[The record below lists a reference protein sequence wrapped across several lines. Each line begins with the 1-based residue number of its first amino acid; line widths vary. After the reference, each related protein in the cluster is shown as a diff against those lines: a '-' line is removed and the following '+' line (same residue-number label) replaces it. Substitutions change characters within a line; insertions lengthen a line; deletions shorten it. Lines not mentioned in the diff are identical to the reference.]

1 MSVKLVILLGGLGL
15 CLTST
20 VPHQDQVAAPTSNWA
35 SVYSSDNT
43 DYREPVRDQVYPL
56 VKDVSRSDW
65 FNSYPYHK
73 FEEKRE
79 EKAEE
84 PTGIL
89 ESVAK
94 AVGSVRQKITDFGD
108 DVVNSALGLVGAEK
122 TDDGYEERDGKPDPL
137 IDFSLDL
144 SFGLPNIG
152 YVYNGFHLR
161 GPQTQIKYPRER
173 DVELSVDGN
182 TVRPAFVQPD
192 SVSPVSRNTRRSE
205 FCNNFIFVTASQLYH
220 DNSNFLLFVSSS
232 STERHPTIG
241 YKISH

>member
-1 MSVKLVILLGGLGL
+1 MSVILVILLAG
-15 CLTST
+15 TSLSSNLDNL
-20 VPHQDQVAAPTSNWA
+20 DQVAAPSSHWA
-35 SVYSSDNT
+35 SVYSSDTT

-73 FEEKRE
+73 FEERKE

-84 PTGIL
+84 QTGIL
-89 ESVAK
+89 ENVAK

-108 DVVNSALGLVGAEK
+108 DVVNNALSLVGAGQ

-161 GPQTQIKYPRER
+161 GPQSLASSPHERE
-173 DVELSVDGN
+173 ELSVDGN

-192 SVSPVSRNTRRSE
+192 SVSPVSRNTY
-205 FCNNFIFVTASQLYH
+205 L
-220 DNSNFLLFVSSS
+220 
-232 STERHPTIG
+232 
-241 YKISH
+241 

>member
-1 MSVKLVILLGGLGL
+1 MGVTSVILLAAVSAAQLQ
-15 CLTST
+15 
-20 VPHQDQVAAPTSNWA
+20 VDQVAAPTSNWA
-35 SVYSSDNT
+35 SVYTSDNT

-73 FEEKRE
+73 FEERKE
-79 EKAEE
+79 EKTGE
-84 PTGIL
+84 PGIL
-89 ESVAK
+89 ENVAK

-108 DVVNSALGLVGAEK
+108 DVFNSALGLVGAEK

-137 IDFSLDL
+137 VDFSLDL

-161 GPQTQIKYPRER
+161 GPPSLSSPKFPRER
-173 DVELSVDGN
+173 EELSVDGN

-192 SVSPVSRNTRRSE
+192 PVSPVSRN
-205 FCNNFIFVTASQLYH
+205 I
-220 DNSNFLLFVSSS
+220 LL
-232 STERHPTIG
+232 
-241 YKISH
+241 

>member
-1 MSVKLVILLGGLGL
+1 MSVMSVSVLVIFLAAASAGQLE
-15 CLTST
+15 
-20 VPHQDQVAAPTSNWA
+20 VDQVAAPTSNWA
-35 SVYSSDNT
+35 SVYTSDNT

-73 FEEKRE
+73 FEERKE
-79 EKAEE
+79 DEASE
-84 PTGIL
+84 PGIL
-89 ESVAK
+89 ENVAK

-108 DVVNSALGLVGAEK
+108 DVFNSALGLVGAEK

-161 GPQTQIKYPRER
+161 GPQSSPKYPRER
-173 DVELSVDGN
+173 GELSVDGN

-192 SVSPVSRNTRRSE
+192 PVSPVSINMS
-205 FCNNFIFVTASQLYH
+205 
-220 DNSNFLLFVSSS
+220 
-232 STERHPTIG
+232 
-241 YKISH
+241 

>member
-1 MSVKLVILLGGLGL
+1 MGVTSVILLAAVSAAQLQ
-15 CLTST
+15 
-20 VPHQDQVAAPTSNWA
+20 VDQVAAPTSNWA
-35 SVYSSDNT
+35 SVYTSDNT

-73 FEEKRE
+73 FEERKE
-79 EKAEE
+79 EKTGE
-84 PTGIL
+84 PGIL
-89 ESVAK
+89 ENVAK

-108 DVVNSALGLVGAEK
+108 DVFNSALGLVGAEK

-137 IDFSLDL
+137 VDFSLDL

-161 GPQTQIKYPRER
+161 GPPSLSSPKFPRER
-173 DVELSVDGN
+173 EELSVDGN

-192 SVSPVSRNTRRSE
+192 SVSPVSR
-205 FCNNFIFVTASQLYH
+205 
-220 DNSNFLLFVSSS
+220 SNL
-232 STERHPTIG
+232 
-241 YKISH
+241 

>member
-1 MSVKLVILLGGLGL
+1 MKVMLVTLLAGS
-15 CLTST
+15 CLAA
-20 VPHQDQVAAPTSNWA
+20 HLDQDQVAAPSSHWA
-35 SVYSSDNT
+35 SVYTSDTT
-43 DYREPVRDQVYPL
+43 DYREPVQDQVYPL

-73 FEEKRE
+73 FEERKE
-79 EKAEE
+79 EKVEE
-84 PTGIL
+84 QTGIL
-89 ESVAK
+89 ENVAK
-94 AVGSVRQKITDFGD
+94 AVGSVRQKLSDFGD
-108 DVVNSALGLVGAEK
+108 DVVNSALGLVGAGQ

-161 GPQTQIKYPRER
+161 GPQGLASSPHER

-192 SVSPVSRNTRRSE
+192 SVSPVSRNLFDSPLPLSSYWQ
-205 FCNNFIFVTASQLYH
+205 VS
-220 DNSNFLLFVSSS
+220 LFVSF
-232 STERHPTIG
+232 TELNQAVLSIFLD
-241 YKISH
+241 

>member
-1 MSVKLVILLGGLGL
+1 MSVILVIFLAAASAGQAE
-15 CLTST
+15 
-20 VPHQDQVAAPTSNWA
+20 VDQVAAPTSHWA
-35 SVYSSDNT
+35 SVYTSDNT

-73 FEEKRE
+73 FEERKE
-79 EKAEE
+79 DQTGE
-84 PTGIL
+84 PGIL
-89 ESVAK
+89 ENVAK

-108 DVVNSALGLVGAEK
+108 DVFNSALGLVGAEK

-161 GPQTQIKYPRER
+161 GPPSLSSPKFPRER
-173 DVELSVDGN
+173 EELSVDGN

-192 SVSPVSRNTRRSE
+192 QVSPVSRN
-205 FCNNFIFVTASQLYH
+205 I
-220 DNSNFLLFVSSS
+220 LL
-232 STERHPTIG
+232 
-241 YKISH
+241 

>member
-1 MSVKLVILLGGLGL
+1 MGVTSVILLAAVSAAQLQ
-15 CLTST
+15 
-20 VPHQDQVAAPTSNWA
+20 VDQVAAPTSHWA
-35 SVYSSDNT
+35 SVYTSDNT

-73 FEEKRE
+73 FEERKE
-79 EKAEE
+79 DETGE
-84 PTGIL
+84 PGIL
-89 ESVAK
+89 ENVAK

-108 DVVNSALGLVGAEK
+108 DVFNSALGLVGAEK

-137 IDFSLDL
+137 VDFSLDL

-161 GPQTQIKYPRER
+161 GPPSLSSPKFPRER
-173 DVELSVDGN
+173 EELSVDGN

-192 SVSPVSRNTRRSE
+192 PVSPVSRN
-205 FCNNFIFVTASQLYH
+205 I
-220 DNSNFLLFVSSS
+220 LL
-232 STERHPTIG
+232 
-241 YKISH
+241 